1 MNDELTEI
9 LRAHDPARGKALTGF
24 DRTRI
29 VQRAL
34 AAAPRPR
41 RRLAAALALVVLA
54 LVAGTVVRGRRTM
67 PVPQR
72 AAVRQIQY
80 VTRGGTRVIWTLDPN
95 FHM

>member
-34 AAAPRPR
+34 ATMPPR
-41 RRLAAALALVVLA
+41 RWQLAAALALLA
-54 LVAGTVVRGRRTM
+54 LVVAGGALVRARRTV

-80 VTRGGTRVIWTLDPN
+80 VTPGGTRIIWTLDPN